1 MLTIV
6 TCSHCDM
13 NIVYNN
19 SINKF
24 DSFFIMYDL
33 YSTTFKYGNYNTYG
47 ELCLDDVN
55 VWDFEF
61 PLTADELED
70 AVNEQIGQAEAQAEA
85 LIADYYT
92 Y

>member
-1 MLTIV
+1 
-6 TCSHCDM
+6 
-13 NIVYNN
+13 
-19 SINKF
+19 
-24 DSFFIMYDL
+24 MYDT

-70 AVNEQIGQAEAQAEA
+70 AVNEQIGQAELQMEAQ
-85 LIADYYT
+85 IADYYT
-92 Y
+92 YYGRGGRQLPLPRIRALATVMLRFCYIL

>member
-13 NIVYNN
+13 QIVYNN

-70 AVNEQIGQAEAQAEA
+70 AVDEQIAQAEA
-85 LIADYYT
+85 HYENQIADYYSC
-92 Y
+92 

>member
-1 MLTIV
+1 
-6 TCSHCDM
+6 
-13 NIVYNN
+13 
-19 SINKF
+19 
-24 DSFFIMYDL
+24 MYDL

>member
-6 TCSHCDM
+6 TCSHCGM
-13 NIVYNN
+13 KIVYNN

-24 DSFFIMYDL
+24 DSFLIMIN
-33 YSTTFKYGNYNTYG
+33 STTYDYGNYNTYG
-47 ELCLDDVN
+47 ELILDDCN

-70 AVNEQIGQAEAQAEA
+70 AVNEQIGQAEAAMEA
-85 LIADYYT
+85 QVADYYT